1 MDFTKTVYSMPCNRE
16 EKEERKSMKVNLNS
30 VEKVKSFV
38 NEVSRFDTEVDLVS
52 SRHVIDAKSLMG
64 IFSLDL
70 SKPAEVE
77 VCDKTKEPYVFEKLR
92 EYA

>member
-1 MDFTKTVYSMPCNRE
+1 MIPSSPD
-16 EKEERKSMKVNLNS
+16 LIS

-70 SKPAEVE
+70 SKPVEVE
-77 VCDKTKEPYVFEKLR
+77 VCDKAKEPYVFEKLR